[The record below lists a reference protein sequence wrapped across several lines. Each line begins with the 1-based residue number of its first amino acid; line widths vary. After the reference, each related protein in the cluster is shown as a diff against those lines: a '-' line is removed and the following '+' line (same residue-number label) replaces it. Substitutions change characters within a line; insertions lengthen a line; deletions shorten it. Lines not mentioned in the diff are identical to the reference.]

1 MIMDVKE
8 SDDGLTL
15 TIKTDKRINAFQ
27 IHKVNDSSSM
37 FKIRYEDSNTDVP
50 VELQGFYTG
59 RREALKALTFWIE
72 HAKPTKDKEW
82 EDKYKDTV
90 VPELKTKP
98 VKPVKE
104 AE

>member
-8 SDDGLTL
+8 SEDGLTL
-15 TIKTDKRINAFQ
+15 TITTDKRMNAFQ
-27 IHKVNDSSSM
+27 IYKSNDGFAM
-37 FKIRYEDSNTDVP
+37 FKIRYEGSNGEVP
-50 VELQGFYTG
+50 AELQGTYTG
-59 RREALKALTFWIE
+59 RREALKDLTFWIE

-82 EDKYKDTV
+82 ADKYKDTV

-98 VKPVKE
+98 VKTVKE

>member
-1 MIMDVKE
+1 MDVKE

-27 IHKVNDSSSM
+27 IYKPNDSYSM
-37 FKIRYEDSNTDVP
+37 FKIRYEGSNGEVP
-50 VELQGFYTG
+50 VELQGNYTG
-59 RREALKALTFWIE
+59 RREALEALKFWIE

-90 VPELKTKP
+90 TPELKTKP
-98 VKPVKE
+98 VKTVKE

>member
-1 MIMDVKE
+1 MDVKE

-27 IHKVNDSSSM
+27 IYKPNDGYSM
-37 FKIRYEDSNTDVP
+37 FKIRYEESNGEVP
-50 VELQGFYTG
+50 AELQGVYTG

-72 HAKPTKDKEW
+72 HAMPTKDNVW

-98 VKPVKE
+98 VKIVKE

>member
-1 MIMDVKE
+1 MDVKE

-27 IHKVNDSSSM
+27 IRKVNDSSSM
-37 FKIRYEDSNTDVP
+37 FKISYEGTNTEVP
-50 VELQGFYTG
+50 AELQGMYTG
-59 RREALKALTFWIE
+59 RREALKALTLWIE
-72 HAKPTKDKEW
+72 NAKPTKDKEW
-82 EDKYKDTV
+82 EDKYKNTV

-98 VKPVKE
+98 VKTVKE